1 MPLSHCQT
9 KQTTLAYGLRRIWYL
24 NGFPMRVFKWSPTFT
39 PDIESPIVPIWVSLP
54 TLPAHLF
61 RKETLFA
68 IASNI
73 GTPLQIADSTFNQ
86 SNLSKARVC
95 VEVDLLKPL
104 LEEIDIKICG
114 QTIVQRIEYEEVP
127 RYCTLCKHLGHNDAE
142 CYSKG
147 DALKTPRRRVKG
159 KTAATVKEKWE
170 AVRNEPT
177 VDKEGECSK
186 TADNCHDNA
195 LVEILP
201 KSTVTVQLT
210 AFSVENEAHDNDFDD
225 NAINHVVED
234 NCDIHGK
241 ENHVQNDIID
251 EVHAE
256 NSASNAEN
264 ESLNVIVEHVFVENG
279 VNIEHEFLVEHGNV
293 CTIANDNEKVEDDE
307 SDDNEQSC
315 NDTFGALILRPDNF
329 LCDLKKR
336 TSWLKVDNALRLFD
350 TFIKFGRS

>member
-1 MPLSHCQT
+1 
-9 KQTTLAYGLRRIWYL
+9 
-24 NGFPMRVFKWSPTFT
+24 
-39 PDIESPIVPIWVSLP
+39 LP

-177 VDKEGECSK
+177 VDKE
-186 TADNCHDNA
+186 
-195 LVEILP
+195 
-201 KSTVTVQLT
+201 
-210 AFSVENEAHDNDFDD
+210 
-225 NAINHVVED
+225 
-234 NCDIHGK
+234 

-350 TFIKFGRS
+350 TFIKFGKVVKGFRGRQRLEVVIKGNALAIRSAILFQKCVLIFDRVSQLYLKPLDERSPPIATRTRRRKKGKNPMEPPDEVHYF